1 MQNLLREENIF
12 KNEQTDLNCEELS
25 VNNSV
30 KVYLSQINKNPLLT
44 QKEEQ
49 TLGAK
54 ILSGDQAAKTKMI
67 ESNLRLVVYLAKP
80 YIGKSKLTFLDLIQE
95 GNLGLVKAVDKFDY
109 TKGYKFSTY
118 ASYWIKQAIS
128 RAIIDQN
135 NTIRIPVHI
144 VELIS
149 KINKAKNKFLEIEGH
164 EPSSAELAEFMGIS
178 EKKIEE
184 INNLIKDPVS
194 LNTLIGGEDDETALE
209 ELIPDSSAINPE
221 DKILQKATNK
231 AINEILETLDT
242 REKEIIELRYG
253 LNGKTVKTL
262 EEVGQKFNLSKERI
276 RQIEHKALNKLR
288 NPVRAN
294 KLRGYID

>member
-1 MQNLLREENIF
+1 MQNLLRETNQESNY
-12 KNEQTDLNCEELS
+12 EELS

-49 TLGAK
+49 ALAARILTGDKTAK
-54 ILSGDQAAKTKMI
+54 EKMI
-67 ESNLRLVVYLAKP
+67 NSNLRLVVFLAKP

-144 VELIS
+144 VELVS
-149 KINKAKNKFLEIEGH
+149 KVNKAKNKFLEIHGH
-164 EPSSAELAEFMGIS
+164 EPNSAELAEFMGTS
-178 EKKIEE
+178 KKKVEE
-184 INNLIKDPVS
+184 IENLIKDPVS
-194 LNTLIGGEDDETALE
+194 LNTLIGGDEDDTALE
-209 ELIPDSSAINPE
+209 ELIPDSNAVDPE
-221 DKILQKATNK
+221 DKVMQRAANK
-231 AINEILETLDT
+231 AINEILETLES
-242 REKEIIELRYG
+242 REKEIIEFRYG
-253 LNGKTVKTL
+253 LNGKPIKTL
-262 EEVGQKFNLSKERI
+262 EEVGKKLNLSKERI

-288 NPVRAN
+288 HPMRAD